1 MIDGEEI
8 WQRKKRRAFF
18 IGQLYQW
25 HWISSGICLIG
36 MIIFALTGIT
46 LNHAS
51 QIESR
56 PTIVTRDGQ
65 LPAEIIA
72 ILKTRAASAKDA
84 LPEEVRSW
92 LRREMGVNVVGRDT
106 EWSAKDIYVALPRPG
121 GDAWLNIER
130 GSGAV
135 SYEVTDRGWIAYLN
149 DLHKGRHTGVA
160 WSWFLDLFAVAAI
173 VFCVSGLLLLQLHS
187 KRRPA
192 TWPVVGL
199 GFVIPA
205 LLLIL
210 FIHH

>member
-72 ILKTRAASAKDA
+72 ILKNSVRRRRKTPYRRRSAAGFDA
-84 LPEEVRSW
+84 RW
-92 LRREMGVNVVGRDT
+92 
-106 EWSAKDIYVALPRPG
+106 A
-121 GDAWLNIER
+121 
-130 GSGAV
+130 
-135 SYEVTDRGWIAYLN
+135 
-149 DLHKGRHTGVA
+149 
-160 WSWFLDLFAVAAI
+160 
-173 VFCVSGLLLLQLHS
+173 
-187 KRRPA
+187 
-192 TWPVVGL
+192 
-199 GFVIPA
+199 
-205 LLLIL
+205 
-210 FIHH
+210 